1 MIINFLKNRL
11 YEFLGAHLTYE
22 INLFRK
28 HQKKMRSGKFARNK
42 IDETLESL
50 MPYQNGFFVELGAH
64 DGALASNSYYFELK
78 KNWRG
83 VLVEPCPNLYL
94 KCLKRRGK
102 NNFVYHNACVP
113 FDYKEK
119 FVHMKYSDSTTVS
132 DNLDLDIYDREQHIS
147 KVRNREKN
155 FLFGAESATLNSLL
169 EKSYAPPLIDFLS
182 LDVEGAELDV
192 LKGINFSQ
200 YNFKYI
206 VVECRSIQRLQ
217 DHLKNFKYKFIKKLS
232 IHDYLFALN
241 K

>member
-1 MIINFLKNRL
+1 MIKFFKKKL
-11 YEFLGAHLTYE
+11 YEFLGPHLIHE
-22 INLFRK
+22 INIFRK
-28 HQKKMRSGKFARNK
+28 HQEKIKCGNFARNDIDK
-42 IDETLESL
+42 ILHRL
-50 MPYQNGFFVELGAH
+50 MPYQNGFYVELGAH
-64 DGALASNSYYFELK
+64 DGALASNSYFFELK

-83 VLVEPCPNLYL
+83 ILIEPCPNLFL

-102 NNFVYHNACVP
+102 KNFIYHNACVA

-119 FVHMKYSDSTTVS
+119 FVCMKYSDSATIS
-132 DNLDLDIYDREQHIS
+132 DNLDLDVHDREQHIS
-147 KVRNREKN
+147 KIPNMEKI

-169 EKSYAPPLIDFLS
+169 EKSCAPSLIDFLS

-200 YNFKYI
+200 YNFRYI

-217 DHLKNFKYKFIKKLS
+217 DYLEYFKYKLIKKLS
-232 IHDYLFALN
+232 SYDYLFALN

>member
-1 MIINFLKNRL
+1 MT
-11 YEFLGAHLTYE
+11 HE
-22 INLFRK
+22 IKLFRK
-28 HQKKMRSGKFARNK
+28 HQKKKSGKFARNK

-119 FVHMKYSDSTTVS
+119 FVHMKYSDSITIS
-132 DNLDLDIYDREQHIS
+132 DNLDLDIYDHEQHIS
-147 KVRNREKN
+147 KVPNMEKN

-169 EKSYAPPLIDFLS
+169 EKSFSYFKP
-182 LDVEGAELDV
+182 
-192 LKGINFSQ
+192 KHNKINTF
-200 YNFKYI
+200 
-206 VVECRSIQRLQ
+206 
-217 DHLKNFKYKFIKKLS
+217 
-232 IHDYLFALN
+232 
-241 K
+241 